1 MILMG
6 NNPVIVLNN
15 LLNCIYLMSVDA
27 AFFIFFYSTLANVA
41 VDEMISFW
49 SFCECLSLLPY
60 AQANLIR
67 ILDNLNEIIWNFVD

>member
-1 MILMG
+1 MG
-6 NNPVIVLNN
+6 NDPVIVLNN

-27 AFFIFFYSTLANVA
+27 AFFALLRSANVA

-60 AQANLIR
+60 VQANLIR